1 MANNYNNN
9 GNNLPEASLVLPNQ
23 QSLDTNE
30 KNVYSNNLPMAVAEP
45 VSYNQPLQIPDQSQF
60 SRDYQQPS
68 APPLGPSEEEYN
80 KELNQQQ
87 PNQPPPQF
95 SQENN
100 RQQQQP
106 NQQPFIQANENK
118 DFTQILTEIWTQI
131 AFYSCLLSRMML
143 QEDLVTSE
151 FNSLLSRINCN
162 KSHIEEIFNKIN
174 KVKKIMLL
182 NNSDNTD
189 NTDLVASNI
198 SLITRYIILYQTILK
213 KLQNS
218 DTNKVNSEEITRQ
231 SNLVVEIQSIIANIL
246 LKTPRFKQ
254 VQTNSNNNNSN
265 NSSIDNVK
273 NLTDLLLLL
282 FSGSQLFIGGKK
294 RKTRCKGKNIKKHKT
309 KRRSRRSKSSRSKI
323 RSKRSRKI

>member
-9 GNNLPEASLVLPNQ
+9 NGNNSPGAYMMLPNQ
-23 QSLDTNE
+23 PSSYQPLAASNE
-30 KNVYSNNLPMAVAEP
+30 KNVNSNNLPMAMAVP

-68 APPLGPSEEEYN
+68 APPLGPSQEEYN

-87 PNQPPPQF
+87 PNQPQGP
-95 SQENN
+95 SQD
-100 RQQQQP
+100 
-106 NQQPFIQANENK
+106 K

-131 AFYSCLLSRMML
+131 AFYSCLLSRMIY
-143 QEDLVTSE
+143 QEDLVTTE

-162 KSHIEEIFNKIN
+162 KPQLEEIFNKIN
-174 KVKKIMLL
+174 KFKKIMLL
-182 NNSDNTD
+182 NNADNADNADNTD

-309 KRRSRRSKSSRSKI
+309 KRRSRRSRSKS
-323 RSKRSRKI
+323 RSKRSKKI